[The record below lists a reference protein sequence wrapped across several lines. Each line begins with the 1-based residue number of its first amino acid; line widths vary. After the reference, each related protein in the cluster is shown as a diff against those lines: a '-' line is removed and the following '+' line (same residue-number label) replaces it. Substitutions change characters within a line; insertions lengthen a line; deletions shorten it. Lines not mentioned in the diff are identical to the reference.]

1 MDQRVMWRNK
11 VKLFVILS
19 LVFIMLAPSF
29 AFAEENDHSVKDWNY
44 VALGDS
50 LAFGIQSDNTAG
62 LGYADFVAE
71 DLENIYRLGSFT
83 KDFAVPGLTSEGL
96 LTQLQNDTE
105 TQAAVRNADL
115 ITLSVGANDF
125 LEVLRNNPEDLQNPE
140 FVKDKLEGVRDNYI
154 GIMGAI
160 HTLNPEAKVVV
171 MGYYNP
177 FYAYPAEQQAVFVQ
191 LMKSLNQIIETIATQ
206 SGSSYVPTFDAI
218 AENYSEYLPNPENVH
233 PGQEGYR
240 RIAEEFWQT
249 IKPIIPISSA
259 RIAGMD
265 RYETAVKVSAHG
277 WETAETVI
285 IARGDDF
292 PDALAGSP
300 LAYKLDA
307 PILLTG
313 STLPSSVK
321 EEIHRL
327 DAKKAVILGEEGAV
341 TAYVEDQLKGMGLET
356 ERIGGK
362 DRFETAAYIAAV
374 LDGEPAKAVVA
385 NGLNF
390 PDALSIASHAAENG
404 YPILLTR
411 PNELPEVTETVLSDF
426 HSSIVV
432 GGSSV
437 VSDGVLDQLP
447 DAVRYNGKN
456 RYETSAEIATT
467 LNPADKAFIATGA
480 DFADAL
486 TGSVLA
492 AKTNSTFLLVPPT
505 RVDDSIT
512 DAANMLGVHHFTLL
526 GGTGAIDETVSEELL
541 EQIK

>member
-1 MDQRVMWRNK
+1 MDHKVIGRNK
-11 VKLFVILS
+11 VRFVAILS
-19 LVFIMLAPSF
+19 LVFMMLAPSF
-29 AFAEENDHSVKDWNY
+29 AFAEETDDSTKDWNY

-50 LAFGIQSDNTAG
+50 LAYGIQFDNTAG
-62 LGYADFVAE
+62 LGYPDFIAE

-83 KDFAVPGLTSEGL
+83 KEYAVPGLTSEGL

-105 TQAAVRNADL
+105 TQAAVSDADL

-125 LEVLRNNPEDLQNPE
+125 LEILRNNPEDLQDPE
-140 FVKDKLEGVRDNYI
+140 VVKAKLEDVRDNYI

-160 HTLNPEAKVVV
+160 RTLNPDAKVFV

-177 FYAYPAEQQAVFVQ
+177 FYAYPAEQQATFIQ
-191 LMKSLNQIIETIATQ
+191 LMNSLNQVIETIATQ
-206 SGSSYVPTFDAI
+206 SGSGYVPTFDAI
-218 AENYSEYLPNPENVH
+218 AENYQKYLPNPQNVH
-233 PGQEGYR
+233 PGQEGYM
-240 RIAEEFWQT
+240 RIAEEFWQAL
-249 IKPIIPISSA
+249 KPIIPISSE

-265 RYETAVKVSAHG
+265 RYETAVKISTHG
-277 WETAETVI
+277 WDTADTVI

-292 PDALAGSP
+292 PDALAGAP

-313 STLPSSVK
+313 SKLPSLVK
-321 EEIHRL
+321 EEIERL
-327 DAKKAVILGEEGAV
+327 GAKKAVILGGEGAV
-341 TAYVEDQLKGMGLET
+341 DTYVEDELKGMGLEA

-374 LDGEPAKAVVA
+374 LDGEPEKAVVA

-390 PDALSIASHAAENG
+390 PDALSIASHAAEKG

-411 PNELPEVTETVLSDF
+411 PNELPEVTETSLSDF
-426 HSSIVV
+426 QSSIVV

-437 VSDGVLDQLP
+437 VSDGVLNQLP
-447 DAVRYNGKN
+447 EAGRYSGKN
-456 RYETSAEIATT
+456 RYETSAEVATM

-505 RVDDSIT
+505 RVDESIAE
-512 DAANMLGVHHFTLL
+512 AADMLGVRHFTLL

-541 EQIK
+541 EQVK